1 MNGLIEKEKKWP
13 NEHSYR
19 ETLDDELEKKQQ
31 KLDKLINRI
40 KVLI

>member
-1 MNGLIEKEKKWP
+1 MNGLIEKEKKWQ

-19 ETLDDELEKKQQ
+19 ETLDDELEKKEKQ
-31 KLDKLINRI
+31 LDKLINRI